1 MRRTILL
8 GDVHLTRQTPAA
20 VTGDLAALVRAHPG
34 ARVIVVGDLFDLSAE
49 REPPRSLDEALFAHR
64 TLRQALGEHVG
75 RGGELWL
82 ASGNHDAELSREGA
96 AAHVAAALGA
106 TAEDAARVRVS
117 PWFFRIGGLHVEHG
131 HLHDPDNA
139 PAHPL
144 VADAPTLGVHFTK
157 EFIAK
162 TGAWAYLNRND
173 RKPLE
178 TFLSS
183 FTLYG
188 ARAPYVIY
196 RFFHTAATSLA
207 RSGALW
213 PGEAHAADGR
223 AREAA
228 FAEEHD
234 VEPELLRRL
243 AESAPRPTLASTR
256 RTFAR
261 LYLDRV
267 AATLALV
274 AGGALLGAGR
284 RRAGTVA
291 LAAGALAMATS
302 WALGY
307 DRYRGGVA
315 ARLAEGAARTREL
328 TGARAVVFG
337 HTHAARAEDG
347 YANTGSFAFPGGGEG
362 RPYLELEGTEERPR
376 PVPRRFLPSSSR

>member
-1 MRRTILL
+1 
-8 GDVHLTRQTPAA
+8 V
-20 VTGDLAALVRAHPG
+20 G
-34 ARVIVVGDLFDLSAE
+34 A
-49 REPPRSLDEALFAHR
+49 
-64 TLRQALGEHVG
+64 
-75 RGGELWL
+75 GGELWL

-96 AAHVAAALGA
+96 AAHVASALGLGPR
-106 TAEDAARVRVS
+106 DARRVRTS
-117 PWFFRIGGLHVEHG
+117 PWFFRIGALHVEHG

-144 VADAPTLGVHFTK
+144 VADAPSLGVHFTK

-188 ARAPYVIY
+188 ARAPYVVY
-196 RFFHTAATSLA
+196 RFFHTAATGLL

-213 PGEAHAADGR
+213 PGEAHASEGR
-223 AREAA
+223 AREGA

-234 VEPELLRRL
+234 VDPELLRRM
-243 AESAPRPTLASTR
+243 ATAGPRPTLASTR
-256 RTFAR
+256 DTFAR

-267 AATLALV
+267 AATVALL
-274 AGGALLGAGR
+274 AGGALLGAGQ

-291 LAAGALAMATS
+291 LAAGAAVMATS

-307 DRYRGGVA
+307 DRYRGGVVE
-315 ARLAEGAARTREL
+315 RLAEGAARTREL
-328 TGARAVVFG
+328 TGARTVVFG
-337 HTHAARAEDG
+337 HTHAARAGEG
-347 YANTGSFAFPGGGEG
+347 YANTGSFAFPAGGEGG
-362 RPYLELEGTEERPR
+362 RPYLEVEGTEERPR
-376 PVPRRFLPSSSR
+376 VVPRVFRS